1 MHVFLTGATGLVGG
15 ALAGAL
21 LDAGHRVTALVRG
34 AGRDVLD
41 MDGRD
46 RIAEIAVVHGDVAQ
60 PGFGPDSGTSEPPA
74 TIDLLV
80 HCAATVDFAAADRVH
95 QAVNVGGTANAIALA
110 QRWGCRLLYV
120 STAYVCGRA
129 DGLITESPAD
139 PQANFTNGYEASKA
153 RAEAL
158 VEAAQADGLS
168 AAIARP
174 AIIVGRLSDGAIA
187 RIDGFHHLFRL
198 FGSPLLGGV
207 PAVPDAAF
215 AIVPICHVTA
225 GLLAMAEQPAAFA
238 GQRVHL
244 VGAAPFA
251 MDDMLR
257 IVGDYPGTM
266 PAHMVDPAHYD
277 PAALDRRTA
286 MVHRRIGPQF
296 FDYFRRSP
304 RFETTSLTRIAGI
317 EPPTVDEAAFR
328 RMIDHCIKAGFLDW
342 R

>member
-34 AGRDVLD
+34 EGRDVLD

-46 RIAEIAVVHGDVAQ
+46 RIGALTALQGDVAE
-60 PGFGPDSGTSEPPA
+60 PGFGMTEPPA
-74 TIDLLV
+74 DIDLLI
-80 HCAATVDFAAADRVH
+80 HCAATVDFAASDAVH
-95 QAVNVGGTANAIALA
+95 EAINVGGTAHAIALA
-110 QRWGCRLLYV
+110 RAWDCPLLHV

-129 DGLITESPAD
+129 DGVIGEEPAD
-139 PQANFTNGYEASKA
+139 PQSEFTNGYEASKA

-158 VEAAQADGLS
+158 VEAARADGLI

-198 FGSPLLGGV
+198 FGSPLLGDV
-207 PAVPDAAF
+207 PAARDAAF

-225 GLLAMAEQPAAFA
+225 GLMAMARDMTAFDGA
-238 GQRVHL
+238 RVHL
-244 VGAAPFA
+244 AGSAPFA
-251 MDDMLR
+251 MADMLR
-257 IVGDYPGTM
+257 IVADYPGTV
-266 PAHMVDPAHYD
+266 PARMIDPSAYD
-277 PAALDRRTA
+277 AAALDRRTA

-296 FDYFRRSP
+296 FDYFLRSP
-304 RFETTSLTRIAGI
+304 QFAGDSLQRIARIGA
-317 EPPTVDEAAFR
+317 PTIDDAAFR
-328 RMIDHCIKAGFLDW
+328 RMIDHCVKVGFLDW

>member
-1 MHVFLTGATGLVGG
+1 MNVFLTGATGLVGG

-34 AGRDVLD
+34 EGRDVLD

-46 RIAEIAVVHGDVAQ
+46 RIGELAVVHGDVAE
-60 PGFGPDSGTSEPPA
+60 PGFGMAEPP
-74 TIDLLV
+74 TGIDLLI
-80 HCAATVDFAAADRVH
+80 HCAATVDFAASDAVH
-95 QAVNVGGTANAIALA
+95 DAVNVGGTAHAIALA
-110 QRWGCRLLYV
+110 RAWNCPLLHV

-129 DGLITESPAD
+129 DGVIGEEPAD
-139 PQANFTNGYEASKA
+139 PQSEFTNGYEASKA

-158 VEAAQADGLS
+158 VEAARGDGLV

-198 FGSPLLGGV
+198 FGSPLLGDV
-207 PAVPDAAF
+207 PAARGAAF

-225 GLLAMAEQPAAFA
+225 GLMAMAEDMAAFDGA
-238 GQRVHL
+238 RVHL
-244 VGAAPFA
+244 AGSAPFA
-251 MDDMLR
+251 MADMLR
-257 IVGDYPGTM
+257 IVSDYPGTV
-266 PAHMVDPAHYD
+266 PARMIEPAAYN

-296 FDYFRRSP
+296 FDYFLRSP
-304 RFETTSLTRIAGI
+304 QFEGDSLVRIAGI
-317 EPPTVDEAAFR
+317 GAPGIGDDAFR
-328 RMIDHCIKAGFLDW
+328 RMIDHCVKVGFLDW

>member
-34 AGRDVLD
+34 EGRDVLD

-46 RIAEIAVVHGDVAQ
+46 RIGALTALQGDLAE
-60 PGFGPDSGTSEPPA
+60 PGFGMAEPPA
-74 TIDLLV
+74 DIDLLI
-80 HCAATVDFAAADRVH
+80 HCAATVDFAASDAVH
-95 QAVNVGGTANAIALA
+95 QAINVGGTAHAIALA
-110 QRWGCRLLYV
+110 RAWGCPLLHV

-129 DGLITESPAD
+129 DGVIGETAAD
-139 PQANFTNGYEASKA
+139 PQASFTNGYEASKA

-158 VEAAQADGLS
+158 VEAARRDGLV

-198 FGSPLLGGV
+198 FGSPLLGAV
-207 PAVPDAAF
+207 PAAPQAAF

-225 GLLAMAEQPAAFA
+225 GLMAMAGDMAAFD
-238 GQRVHL
+238 GTRVHL
-244 VGAAPFA
+244 AGSAPFA
-251 MDDMLR
+251 MADMLR
-257 IVGDYPGTM
+257 IVADYPGTV
-266 PAHMVDPAHYD
+266 PARMID
-277 PAALDRRTA
+277 PAAYNPAMLDRRTA

-296 FDYFRRSP
+296 FDYFLRSP
-304 RFETTSLTRIAGI
+304 CFAGDSLERIAGI
-317 EPPTVDEAAFR
+317 SAPTIDDAAFR
-328 RMIDHCIKAGFLDW
+328 RMIDHCIKVGFLDW

>member
-34 AGRDVLD
+34 EGRDVLD
-41 MDGRD
+41 MGSHD
-46 RIAEIAVVHGDVAQ
+46 RIGEIAVLQGDVAL
-60 PGFGPDSGTSEPPA
+60 PGFGLAEHPQG
-74 TIDLLV
+74 IDLLV
-80 HCAATVDFAAADRVH
+80 HCAATVDFAAADAVH
-95 QAVNVGGTANAIALA
+95 EAVNVGSTAHAIALA
-110 QRWGCRLLYV
+110 QDWGCPLLHV

-129 DGLITESPAD
+129 DGKISETPAD
-139 PQANFTNGYEASKA
+139 PAAAFTNGYEASKA

-158 VEAAQADGLS
+158 VEAARATGLA

-198 FGSPLLGGV
+198 FGSPLLGDV
-207 PAVPDAAF
+207 PADPDAAF

-225 GLLAMAEQPAAFA
+225 GLMAMAQDMAAFSGA
-238 GQRVHL
+238 RVHL
-244 VGAAPFA
+244 AGAAPFA
-251 MDDMLR
+251 MADMLR
-257 IVGDYPGTM
+257 IVADYPGTV
-266 PAHMVDPAHYD
+266 PARMID
-277 PAALDRRTA
+277 PAAYDRATRDRRTA

-296 FDYFRRSP
+296 FDYFLRSP
-304 RFETTSLTRIAGI
+304 RFAGDSLQQIAGI
-317 EPPTVDEAAFR
+317 TPPAIDEAAFR
-328 RMIDHCIKAGFLDW
+328 RMIDHCIFAGFLDW

>member
-21 LDAGHRVTALVRG
+21 LDAGHRVTALIRG
-34 AGRDVLD
+34 ENRDILD

-46 RIAEIAVVHGDVAQ
+46 RIGEITVLQGDVAL
-60 PGFGPDSGTSEPPA
+60 PGFGLTSPPED
-74 TIDLLV
+74 TDLLI
-80 HCAATVDFAAADRVH
+80 HCAATVDFAAADAVH
-95 QAVNVGGTANAIALA
+95 EAVNVGGTAHAIALA
-110 QRWGCRLLYV
+110 QGWGCPLLHV

-129 DGLITESPAD
+129 DGEIGETPAD
-139 PQANFTNGYEASKA
+139 PAGDFTNGYEASKA

-158 VEAAQADGLS
+158 VEAARADGLV

-174 AIIVGRLSDGAIA
+174 AIIVGRLSDGAIP

-198 FGSPLLGGV
+198 FGSPLLGAV
-207 PAVPDAAF
+207 PASADAAF

-225 GLLAMAEQPAAFA
+225 GLMGIAQDIAAFD
-238 GQRVHL
+238 GRYVHL

-251 MDDMLR
+251 MATMLR
-257 IVGDYPGTM
+257 IVGDYPGTV
-266 PAHMVDPAHYD
+266 PAQMIAPDRY
-277 PAALDRRTA
+277 AAATIDRRTA

-296 FDYFRRSP
+296 FDYFLRSP
-304 RFETTSLTRIAGI
+304 RFAGDSLQRLAGI
-317 EPPTVDEAAFR
+317 MPTAIDEAAFR
-328 RMIDHCIKAGFLDW
+328 RMIDHCVNVGFLDW

>member
-21 LDAGHRVTALVRG
+21 LDAGHSVTALVRG
-34 AGRDVLD
+34 EGRDVLD

-46 RIAEIAVVHGDVAQ
+46 RIDEVSVVQGDVALR
-60 PGFGPDSGTSEPPA
+60 GFGMAQIPEP
-74 TIDLLV
+74 IDLMI
-80 HCAATVDFAAADRVH
+80 HCAATVDFAAADAVH
-95 QAVNVGGTANAIALA
+95 EAVNVGGTAHAIALA
-110 QRWGCRLLYV
+110 QRWNCPLLHV

-129 DGLITESPAD
+129 DGVIAEVAAD
-139 PQANFTNGYEASKA
+139 PAADFTNGYEASKA

-158 VEAAQADGLS
+158 VEAARATGLV

-198 FGSPLLGGV
+198 FGSPLLGAV
-207 PAVPDAAF
+207 PAAPDAAF

-225 GLLAMAEQPAAFA
+225 GLMAMAQDITGFDGA
-238 GQRVHL
+238 RVHL
-244 VGAAPFA
+244 AGAAPFA
-251 MDDMLR
+251 MADMLR
-257 IVGDYPGTM
+257 IVAEYPGTT
-266 PAHMVDPAHYD
+266 PAQMIAPADYH
-277 PAALDRRTA
+277 AATLDRRTA

-296 FDYFRRSP
+296 FDYFLRSP
-304 RFETTSLTRIAGI
+304 HFGGDTLHRQCSIAS
-317 EPPTVDEAAFR
+317 PVVDEPAFR
-328 RMIDHCIKAGFLDW
+328 RMIDHCIRAGFLDW

>member
-21 LDAGHRVTALVRG
+21 LDARHRVTALVRG
-34 AGRDVLD
+34 EGRDVLD

-46 RIAEIAVVHGDVAQ
+46 RIGEIAVVQGDVAQ
-60 PGFGPDSGTSEPPA
+60 PGFGMAEPH
-74 TIDLLV
+74 TGVDLLI
-80 HCAATVDFAAADRVH
+80 HCAATVDFAASDAVH
-95 QAVNVGGTANAIALA
+95 EAVNVGGTAHAIALSRA
-110 QRWGCRLLYV
+110 WNCPLLHV

-129 DGLITESPAD
+129 DGVIGEEPAD
-139 PQANFTNGYEASKA
+139 PLASFTNGYEASKA

-158 VEAAQADGLS
+158 VEAARRDGLV

-174 AIIVGRLSDGAIA
+174 AIIVGRLGDGAIA

-198 FGSPLLGGV
+198 FGSPLLGDV
-207 PAVPDAAF
+207 PAAPQAAF

-225 GLLAMAEQPAAFA
+225 GLMAMAENMAAFD
-238 GQRVHL
+238 GVRVHL
-244 VGAAPFA
+244 VGAEPFA
-251 MDDMLR
+251 MADMLR
-257 IVGDYPGTM
+257 IVADYPGTV
-266 PAHMVDPAHYD
+266 PARMIDPVTYD

-296 FDYFRRSP
+296 FDYFLRSP
-304 RFETTSLTRIAGI
+304 CFAGGSLQRITGI
-317 EPPTVDEAAFR
+317 DAPRVDEAAFR
-328 RMIDHCIKAGFLDW
+328 RMIDHCVKVGFLDW

>member
-1 MHVFLTGATGLVGG
+1 MHIFLTGATGLVGG

-34 AGRDVLD
+34 EGRDVLD

-46 RIAEIAVVHGDVAQ
+46 RIGEMTVGRGDVAH
-60 PGFGPDSGTSEPPA
+60 PGFGLAELPDG
-74 TIDLLV
+74 IDLLV
-80 HCAATVDFAAADRVH
+80 HCAATVDFAAAEAVH
-95 QAVNVGGTANAIALA
+95 EAVNVRGTAHAIALA
-110 QRWGCRLLYV
+110 QTWRCPLLHV
-120 STAYVCGRA
+120 STAYVCGRS
-129 DGLITESPAD
+129 DGEITEAPAD
-139 PQANFTNGYEASKA
+139 PGADFTNGYEASKA

-158 VEAAQADGLS
+158 VDAARHDGLTV
-168 AAIARP
+168 AIARP

-198 FGSPLLGGV
+198 FGSPLLGSV
-207 PAVPDAAF
+207 PAAPDAAF
-215 AIVPICHVTA
+215 AIVPICHVVSGLMAMVENLTA
-225 GLLAMAEQPAAFA
+225 FD

-251 MDDMLR
+251 MADMLR
-257 IVGDYPGTM
+257 IVGDYPGTV
-266 PAHMVDPAHYD
+266 PATMVDPDAYD

-296 FDYFRRSP
+296 FDYFVRSP
-304 RFETTSLTRIAGI
+304 RFSGEALQEVVSIA
-317 EPPTVDEAAFR
+317 PPLVDEAAFR
-328 RMIDHCIKAGFLDW
+328 RMIDHCVRVGFLDW

>member
-1 MHVFLTGATGLVGG
+1 MHIFLTGATGLVGG

-34 AGRDVLD
+34 EGRDVLD
-41 MDGRD
+41 MDGRN
-46 RIAEIAVVHGDVAQ
+46 RIGEITVLQGDVAL
-60 PGFGPDSGTSEPPA
+60 PGFGLAEPPQDM
-74 TIDLLV
+74 DLLI
-80 HCAATVDFAAADRVH
+80 HCAATVDFSAADAVH
-95 QAVNVGGTANAIALA
+95 EAVNVGGTAHAITLA
-110 QRWGCRLLYV
+110 QSWDYPLLHV

-129 DGLITESPAD
+129 DGLIAEAPAHPAAD
-139 PQANFTNGYEASKA
+139 FTNGYEASKA

-158 VEAAQADGLS
+158 VEAARAQGLV

-198 FGSPLLGGV
+198 FGSPLLGAV
-207 PAVPDAAF
+207 PAAPDAAF

-225 GLLAMAEQPAAFA
+225 GLMAMAQDITAFD

-251 MDDMLR
+251 MTDMLR
-257 IVGDYPGTM
+257 IVSEYPGTV
-266 PAHMVDPAHYD
+266 PARIVSPDAYD
-277 PAALDRRTA
+277 PATLDRRIA

-296 FDYFRRSP
+296 FDYFLRSP
-304 RFETTSLTRIAGI
+304 RFAGDTLRNIADI
-317 EPPTVDEAAFR
+317 PPPAVDNAAFR
-328 RMIDHCIKAGFLDW
+328 RMIDHCIRAGFLDW

>member
-34 AGRDVLD
+34 EGRDVLD

-46 RIAEIAVVHGDVAQ
+46 RIGELAAVQGDVAS
-60 PGFGPDSGTSEPPA
+60 PGFGMAELPTG
-74 TIDLLV
+74 IDLLI
-80 HCAATVDFAAADRVH
+80 HCAATVDFAASDGVH
-95 QAVNVGGTANAIALA
+95 EAVNVGGTAQAIALA
-110 QRWGCRLLYV
+110 QAWGCPLLHV

-129 DGLITESPAD
+129 DGVIGEAPAD
-139 PQANFTNGYEASKA
+139 PQASFTNGYEASKA

-158 VEAAQADGLS
+158 VEEARTQGLV

-198 FGSPLLGGV
+198 FGSPLLGDV
-207 PAVPDAAF
+207 PAAPQAAF

-225 GLLAMAEQPAAFA
+225 GLMAMAEDMAAFDGA
-238 GQRVHL
+238 RVHL
-244 VGAAPFA
+244 TGAAPFA
-251 MDDMLR
+251 MADMLR
-257 IVGDYPGTM
+257 IVADYPGTA
-266 PAHMVDPAHYD
+266 PARMIAPAAYN

-296 FDYFRRSP
+296 FDYFLRAP
-304 RFETTSLTRIAGI
+304 RFAGDSLERIAGI
-317 EPPTVDEAAFR
+317 GAPTIDDDAFR
-328 RMIDHCIKAGFLDW
+328 RMIDHCVKVGFLDW

>member
-34 AGRDVLD
+34 EGRDVLD

-46 RIAEIAVVHGDVAQ
+46 RIGEIAVLAGDVAQ
-60 PGFGPDSGTSEPPA
+60 PGFGLTDHPQH
-74 TIDLLV
+74 IDLLV
-80 HCAATVDFAAADRVH
+80 HCAATVDFAAADAVH
-95 QAVNVGGTANAIALA
+95 DAVNVGGTAHAIALA
-110 QRWGCRLLYV
+110 RLWGCPLLHV

-129 DGLITESPAD
+129 DGFIPETPAD
-139 PQANFTNGYEASKA
+139 PTADFTNGYEASKA
-153 RAEAL
+153 RAEVL
-158 VEAAQADGLS
+158 VEAARAQGLV

-198 FGSPLLGGV
+198 FGSPLLGAV

-225 GLLAMAEQPAAFA
+225 GLMAMAHDIAAFN
-238 GQRVHL
+238 GRRLHL

-251 MDDMLR
+251 MADMLR
-257 IVGDYPGTM
+257 IVGDYPGTV
-266 PAHMVDPAHYD
+266 PATMIAPEEYHATER
-277 PAALDRRTA
+277 DRRIA

-296 FDYFRRSP
+296 FDYFVRSP
-304 RFETTSLTRIAGI
+304 RFAGDSLQQIAGI
-317 EPPTVDEAAFR
+317 TPPAIDEAAFR
-328 RMIDHCIKAGFLDW
+328 RMIDHCIDAGFLDW

>member
-34 AGRDVLD
+34 VGRDVLD

-46 RIAEIAVVHGDVAQ
+46 RIGEMAALQGDVAL
-60 PGFGPDSGTSEPPA
+60 PGFGLAQTPHG
-74 TIDLLV
+74 IDLLV
-80 HCAATVDFAAADRVH
+80 HCAATVDFAAANAVH
-95 QAVNVGGTANAIALA
+95 EAVNVGGTAHAIALA
-110 QRWGCRLLYV
+110 QGWACPLLHV

-129 DGLITESPAD
+129 DGAIAEVAAD
-139 PQANFTNGYEASKA
+139 PAGDFTNGYEASKA

-158 VEAAQADGLS
+158 VDAACAEGLT

-198 FGSPLLGGV
+198 FGSPLLGAV
-207 PAVPDAAF
+207 PASSDAAF

-225 GLLAMAEQPAAFA
+225 GLMAMVHNIAAFD
-238 GQRVHL
+238 GRYVHL

-251 MDDMLR
+251 MADMLR
-257 IVGDYPGTM
+257 IVDDYPGTV
-266 PAHMVDPAHYD
+266 PAQMMAPEQYHASER
-277 PAALDRRTA
+277 DRRIG

-296 FDYFRRSP
+296 FDYFLRSP
-304 RFETTSLTRIAGI
+304 RFSGEALHDIAAI
-317 EPPTVDEAAFR
+317 APPTVDEPAFR
-328 RMIDHCIKAGFLDW
+328 GMIDHCIAAGFLDW

>member
-34 AGRDVLD
+34 EGRDILD
-41 MDGRD
+41 MDGRN
-46 RIAEIAVVHGDVAQ
+46 RIGELAVVQGDVAL
-60 PGFGPDSGTSEPPA
+60 PGFGMAEPPPA
-74 TIDLLV
+74 IDLLV
-80 HCAATVDFAAADRVH
+80 HCAATVDFAASEAVH
-95 QAVNVGGTANAIALA
+95 EAVNVGGTAHAIALA
-110 QRWGCRLLYV
+110 RAWGCPLLHV

-129 DGLITESPAD
+129 DGAIGEGPAD
-139 PQANFTNGYEASKA
+139 PGATFTNGYEASKA
-153 RAEAL
+153 RAETL
-158 VEAAQADGLS
+158 VEAARAQGLV

-198 FGSPLLGGV
+198 FGSPLLGDV
-207 PAVPDAAF
+207 PAACDAAF

-225 GLLAMAEQPAAFA
+225 GLMAMAADMAAFDGA
-238 GQRVHL
+238 RVHL
-244 VGAAPFA
+244 VGAEPFA
-251 MDDMLR
+251 MADMLR
-257 IVGDYPGTM
+257 IVAGYPGTV
-266 PAHMVDPAHYD
+266 PARMIDPATYD

-296 FDYFRRSP
+296 FDYFLRSP
-304 RFETTSLTRIAGI
+304 CFAGGSLQRITGSDA
-317 EPPTVDEAAFR
+317 PRVDEAAFR
-328 RMIDHCIKAGFLDW
+328 RMIDHCVKVGFLDW